1 VSQVRQVLASVLIL
15 ALPGIATAQTRPARL
30 LVTVVDPSG
39 GVLPGADVTVTGNE
53 DATRKTPIA
62 PTKTTDRGLATLEG
76 VTPGHY
82 TVAAEYDGFE
92 RAVLKDVRLRSGD
105 NKHIIVLPLR
115 GLTDTVT
122 VGRDA
127 QEAAADRVG
136 RFGSALTREQI
147 DALSDDPAE
156 MQRQLQEMAGTG
168 AVLRIDSFEGGSL
181 PPKAQIKAIH
191 ITRDAFAAENHGA
204 GGFFIDII
212 TQPGIGAWRGNV
224 NLRYRGGALSGR
236 SPFTPTKG
244 PEQIRNYG
252 GNVGGSVIKGRSSFS
267 LSINGN
273 NQYETPNINVALP
286 DGTRRSEAMAV
297 RQPNNR
303 FGAFSFF
310 DYALTTDQ
318 TLRVQYSYNEN
329 DQKNLG
335 IGGYD
340 QVERSYSNRDRSHFL
355 RIQEAGPLGRRFF
368 TNTRVQMAWSDTES
382 QSVMQAPTI
391 RVNDAFT
398 SGGAQVGGGRHT
410 RGVNVASDLD
420 YVRGIHSVRAGVVLD
435 SGWKRS
441 DDTSNYLGTYVFENL
456 DAFNAGIPRTYTRRI
471 GDPNIRFLNFQTGW
485 YLQDDIRVRRGL
497 TVTPGVRY
505 ETQSLLPGL
514 GEIMPRFGITWSPMK
529 SGKTTL
535 RTSWGVFY
543 DWLAETTYEQ
553 TLRVDGFRQQELN
566 IVNPSYPQTGN
577 LGVIPPTNRYLLG
590 DDIAMAR
597 TVRLSAGIEQAFTP
611 RMRGSAIYTN
621 TRGTG
626 LLRGQNLNLPI
637 AGVRPNAT
645 FANIVEVLTDA
656 ESRAQALSLNGNL
669 SLSPPAPP
677 GATTGPRFDWKRLSF
692 NGNFSIAKATNNSDG
707 AFRFPVSG
715 NLDDD
720 WGPSGNDVRYRSSFG
735 FNTGMLRNLNVNI
748 FASWSTG
755 NPYTIRTGRDDNGDL
770 EFNDRPVG
778 EGRNRA
784 RTDGQFNVSGFFNY
798 TIAFGGRTIALP
810 PGIRVMVGGVGGATV
825 ETVAQAPAKRY
836 RVSFNA
842 QIQNLTNH
850 KNYTGYSGLMTSPFF
865 LTPTS
870 VTGTRKIDLG
880 MTLSF

>member
-1 VSQVRQVLASVLIL
+1 MTRVAILMVLAVAPAS
-15 ALPGIATAQTRPARL
+15 AQTRPARL

-39 GVLPGADVTVTGNE
+39 GVIPGAEVTVTGTE

-62 PTKTTDRGLATLEG
+62 PIKTTDRGLATVESAA
-76 VTPGHY
+76 PGRY
-82 TVAAEYDGFE
+82 AVAAEFEGFE
-92 RAVLKDVRLRSGD
+92 RAVLEDVRLRPGD
-105 NKHIIVLPLR
+105 NKHIMVLPLR

-127 QEAAADRVG
+127 QETAADRVG

-212 TQPGIGAWRGNV
+212 TQPGVGPWRGQA
-224 NLRYRGGALSGR
+224 NLRYRGGAMSGR

-252 GNVGGSVIKGRSSFS
+252 GNVGGSLIKGRSSFS

-273 NQYETPNINVALP
+273 NQYETPNLNVALP

-297 RQPNNR
+297 TQPNNR

-310 DYALTTDQ
+310 DYAITTDQ
-318 TLRVQYSYNEN
+318 TLRVQYSYNTNE
-329 DQKNLG
+329 QQNLG

-340 QVERSYSNRDRSHFL
+340 QIERSYSNTDRSHFV

-368 TNTRVQMAWSDTES
+368 TNTRVQINWSDTDS
-382 QSVMQAPTI
+382 QSSTQVPTI

-410 RGVNVASDLD
+410 RGVTLASDLD
-420 YVRGIHSVRAGVVLD
+420 YVRGIHSVRTGIVLD
-435 SGWKRS
+435 AGWKRS
-441 DDTSNYLGTYVFENL
+441 DDAVNYLGTYVFENL
-456 DAFNAGIPRTYTRRI
+456 DAFNAGIPKTYTRRI
-471 GDPNIRFLNFQTGW
+471 GDPNIRYQNYQTGW

-497 TVTPGVRY
+497 TVTPGVRS
-505 ETQSLLPGL
+505 EIQSLLPGS
-514 GEIMPRFGITWSPMK
+514 GEIMPRFGVTWSPFK

-535 RTSWGVFY
+535 RTSWGIFY
-543 DWLAETTYEQ
+543 DWLAENTYEQ

-566 IVNPSYPQTGN
+566 IVNPSYPQPGN
-577 LGVIPPTNRYLLG
+577 LGVVPPTNRYLLG

-597 TVRLSAGIEQAFTP
+597 TMRLSAGMEQAFTP
-611 RMRGSAIYTN
+611 RMRGSVLYTN

-626 LLRGQNLNLPI
+626 LLRGRNRNLPI
-637 AGVRPNAT
+637 AGLRPNAA

-656 ESRAQALSLNGNL
+656 ESRAQALLLNTNI

-677 GATTGPRFDWKRLSF
+677 GNSTGPRFDWKRLSF
-692 NGNFSIAKATNNSDG
+692 NGGFSIAKATNNTDG

-715 NLDDD
+715 NIDDD
-720 WGPSGNDVRYRSSFG
+720 WGPSGGDVRYRGSFG
-735 FNTGMLRNLNVNI
+735 LNTGMLRNLNVNI
-748 FASWSTG
+748 FANWSTG

-778 EGRNRA
+778 EGRNSA
-784 RTDGQFNVSGFFNY
+784 RTDGQFNVSGFFIY

-810 PGIRVMVGGVGGATV
+810 PGIRIQMGGVGAATV
-825 ETVAQAPAKRY
+825 ETVNMAPAKRY
-836 RVSFNA
+836 RVSFNV

-850 KNYTGYSGLMTSPFF
+850 RNYAGYSGLMTSPFF
-865 LTPTS
+865 RTPTS
-870 VTGTRKIDLG
+870 VAGTRKIDLG
-880 MTLSF
+880 MTFSF